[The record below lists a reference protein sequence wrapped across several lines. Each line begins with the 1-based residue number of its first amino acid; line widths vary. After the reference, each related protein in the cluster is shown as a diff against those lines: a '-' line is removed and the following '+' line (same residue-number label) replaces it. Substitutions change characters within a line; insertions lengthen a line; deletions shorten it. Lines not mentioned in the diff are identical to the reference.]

1 MEDMSAD
8 KIFPVDYI
16 KQSRNF
22 IITFL
27 FLVIGFLTIPQ
38 LLRFPDS
45 GLDRSWQIGLHMA
58 AISKFQFGTDIIFTF
73 GPLGFLY
80 RPVFCEFNTWII
92 SAAFILFVHCLLI
105 YSITIVMKR
114 FLVHPLD
121 YVMMAIVLILAIP
134 TTHLEYKLLFSI
146 SLLLYLA
153 NTNKPKTTRC
163 LALISFVSFLIA
175 VVSLL
180 KFTATVIS
188 FSMIV
193 FMVVFYF
200 YKKYLSHLCCM
211 LFTYI
216 ISLLILLT
224 LTGQKIANFPTYLL
238 NSFEIAKGYNY
249 AMSLS
254 GSGLDVLLGL
264 CIISSS
270 IFLLLNSI
278 LKRKTSL
285 IFFLLLNA
293 GFVLVGFKH
302 GFIRHLSGQAQ
313 IFFANMLLVFCS
325 FYIIHKDKLTLLPK
339 RLCLVIIYTLIIFM
353 IKGRSHLLLPNALG
367 NLKTA
372 SSTLSLITSDSGGR
386 AQILENAKSK
396 IRKDYPLSN
405 ETLKHIA
412 EASVDILPVEISLAY
427 AYDLD
432 WSPRPIF
439 QTYSAYTNKL
449 DKLNSQ
455 YFESGNAPEILLYA
469 LRSIDGRYPLFDTP
483 ATFRTILKNYKPLF
497 VDGKFVILKK
507 TNTPNR
513 FSAKTISTID
523 AEFGKTVSV
532 PKAED
537 GYLFAKV
544 YMDYNWL
551 GQIMK
556 LAYKPP
562 LVSISLTVEG
572 NTVKRRFIFS
582 TAKNG
587 IFLSQY
593 IDNTED
599 LFNILNGEVNNN
611 LDTIL
616 ISTKHQS
623 FYDKNI
629 RIEFF
634 KVPYNVSKSGLPP
647 KNGTN

>member
-1 MEDMSAD
+1 MAKNKTCFVIGPVGNPDSETRKWAD

-73 GPLGFLY
+73 GPLGFLF
-80 RPVFCEFNTWII
+80 RPVFCEFNIWII
-92 SAAFILFVHCLLI
+92 SAAFNLFVHCLLI

-121 YVMMAIVLILAIP
+121 YVMMAIVLILVIP
-134 TTHLEYKLLFSI
+134 TISLEYKLLFSI

-153 NTNKPKTTRC
+153 NTNKPKTTRS

-175 VVSLL
+175 VASLL
-180 KFTATVIS
+180 KFTATLMS
-188 FSMIV
+188 FSIIV

-200 YKKYLSHLCCM
+200 YKKYLGHLCCM

-216 ISLLILLT
+216 ASLLILLT
-224 LTGQKIANFPTYLL
+224 LTGQKIANLPTYLL
-238 NSFEIAKGYNY
+238 NSFEISKGYNY

-285 IFFLLLNA
+285 MLFILLNV
-293 GFVLVGFKH
+293 GFVLVSFKH
-302 GFIRHLSGQAQ
+302 GLVRHSNGHVH
-313 IFFANMLLVFCS
+313 IFFANMLLLFCS
-325 FYIIHKDKLTLLPK
+325 FYIVHKDKLTLLPR
-339 RLCLVIIYTLIIFM
+339 RLCLVIIYALIIFM

-372 SSTLSLITSDSGGR
+372 SSTLSLVTSDSGGK

-405 ETLKHIA
+405 ETLKYL
-412 EASVDILPVEISLAY
+412 VPFPL
-427 AYDLD
+427 
-432 WSPRPIF
+432 
-439 QTYSAYTNKL
+439 NK
-449 DKLNSQ
+449 
-455 YFESGNAPEILLYA
+455 FH
-469 LRSIDGRYPLFDTP
+469 FC
-483 ATFRTILKNYKPLF
+483 
-497 VDGKFVILKK
+497 
-507 TNTPNR
+507 
-513 FSAKTISTID
+513 
-523 AEFGKTVSV
+523 
-532 PKAED
+532 
-537 GYLFAKV
+537 
-544 YMDYNWL
+544 
-551 GQIMK
+551 
-556 LAYKPP
+556 
-562 LVSISLTVEG
+562 
-572 NTVKRRFIFS
+572 
-582 TAKNG
+582 
-587 IFLSQY
+587 
-593 IDNTED
+593 
-599 LFNILNGEVNNN
+599 
-611 LDTIL
+611 
-616 ISTKHQS
+616 
-623 FYDKNI
+623 
-629 RIEFF
+629 
-634 KVPYNVSKSGLPP
+634 
-647 KNGTN
+647 